1 MTAPRF
7 AVPLADIDECFQ
19 GVVPASIASCSP
31 DVVPYFTELSIVW
44 RVGDDHVAL
53 SRQFFN
59 KTIANLAAEPRRGC
73 LILIDGQTGAQYELQ
88 LQYERTETEGPLFDK
103 MQARLEA
110 VASQAGMSKVF
121 KLAAADICRVL
132 ECSAVPMDH
141 EIPPSDRP
149 PLDLT
154 KVDVI
159 SRRITTATT
168 VDALLTET
176 LAVLCDEFGYQH
188 GFIMLVDETGSR
200 LYTVASQG
208 YPESGVGS
216 EVRFGDGILGVAAER
231 RETMSIGNVQID
243 MTYSRTVRTS
253 YQRTGAAGIEQE
265 IALPGLPNV
274 YSQHIVPIEVRDQLL
289 GLLCF
294 ESREAGRFAFVDDFV
309 FHLAA
314 REMGMQMTLLR
325 AEFARQPALTAQL
338 SPEIQEIKK
347 AGAAHLRHYTA
358 DDSVFIDNEYLIKGV
373 AGRVLWRLLQSY
385 SAEQRVDFTNKEI
398 RLDPTLELPD
408 IKDNLEARLALL
420 RRRLEDRCEFMRI
433 VNTGR
438 GRIRL
443 EVTRELN
450 LREVGDTPPPVGAAT

>member
-1 MTAPRF
+1 MTSPQF
-7 AVPLADIDECFQ
+7 TVPLKDIESCFQ
-19 GVVPASIASCSP
+19 GAVPAMLASTSP
-31 DVVPYFTELSIVW
+31 AGVPNVTDLSIVY
-44 RVGDDHVAL
+44 RIGDTHVAL

-59 KTIANLAAEPRRGC
+59 KTIANLQANPNGS
-73 LILIDGQTGAQYELQ
+73 LVLIDGQTGAQYELW
-88 LQYERTETEGPLFDK
+88 LQYERTETEGPLFDR
-103 MQARLEA
+103 MSARLEA

-132 ECSAVPMDH
+132 ECRAVPMDH
-141 EIPPSDRP
+141 EIPPAGRAA
-149 PLDLT
+149 LDLT

-159 SRRITTATT
+159 SRRITSAST

-176 LAVLCDEFGYQH
+176 LAVLCDEFGYEH
-188 GFIMLVDETGSR
+188 GFIMLVDEAGRS

-231 RETMSIGNVQID
+231 RETMSIANVQSD
-243 MTYSRTVRTS
+243 MTYSRTVRTGYERS
-253 YQRTGAAGIEQE
+253 GASEIEQE

-274 YSQHIVPIEVRDQLL
+274 YSQHVVPIESRDHLL

-294 ESREAGRFAFVDDFV
+294 ESEEAGRFTYIDDFV

-314 REMGMQMTLLR
+314 REIGMQLTLLR
-325 AEFARQPALTAQL
+325 AEFARQPALTAHL
-338 SPEIQEIKK
+338 SPEVQEIKK
-347 AGAAHLRHYTA
+347 SGVAHLRHYTA

-385 SAEQRVDFTNKEI
+385 TAEQRVDFTNKEI

-443 EVTRELN
+443 EVNRELS
-450 LREVGDTPPPVGAAT
+450 LREVGETPPPVGAAT